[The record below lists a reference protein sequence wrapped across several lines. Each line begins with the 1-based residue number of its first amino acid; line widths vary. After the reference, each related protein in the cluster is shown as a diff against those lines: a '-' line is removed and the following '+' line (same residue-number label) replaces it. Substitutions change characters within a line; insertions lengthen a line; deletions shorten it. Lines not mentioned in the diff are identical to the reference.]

1 MGEDV
6 ETCIHRLLVASDWDS
21 ERASRGIVFLDEVD
35 KLSRSSSAS
44 YSKDV
49 SGEGVQQALL
59 KILEGTV
66 VSVPDK
72 EGQSAGRRGKG
83 GASESLKG

>member
-1 MGEDV
+1 M
-6 ETCIHRLLVASDWDS
+6 ASDWDAQ
-21 ERASRGIVFLDEVD
+21 RASTGIVFLDEVD

-72 EGQSAGRRGKG
+72 EGQSVGRRGKG
-83 GASESLKG
+83 GARESKVAERVQAPS